1 MKTKILSITIIVM
14 LLLFIPSSSFAHK
27 LIPTNGLNSSFEDA
41 LEISNHK
48 ISWVVYE
55 EINDNELYYTFN
67 GKKGDLFFASIV
79 IPKLENLKNFS
90 PSLAFIGYES
100 HLELIQEFEINNTDK
115 NFLYKLPEGYD
126 VFIFDYSGSH
136 PSNEFYEPFGQVTY
150 WERQEV
156 SFDLPADGT
165 YYLAVYHKNS
175 DPGKYALAIGTI
187 EDFSIY
193 DFFTMLPYAWLST
206 KLFFN
211 DYVSAVIA
219 ISIFL
224 GILSLVGFI
233 VYRKFQN

>member
-1 MKTKILSITIIVM
+1 M
-14 LLLFIPSSSFAHK
+14 
-27 LIPTNGLNSSFEDA
+27 
-41 LEISNHK
+41 
-48 ISWVVYE
+48 
-55 EINDNELYYTFN
+55 
-67 GKKGDLFFASIV
+67 
-79 IPKLENLKNFS
+79 
-90 PSLAFIGYES
+90 
-100 HLELIQEFEINNTDK
+100 
-115 NFLYKLPEGYD
+115 
-126 VFIFDYSGSH
+126 
-136 PSNEFYEPFGQVTY
+136 
-150 WERQEV
+150 

>member
-1 MKTKILSITIIVM
+1 M

-136 PSNEFYEPFGQVTY
+136 HQT
-150 WERQEV
+150 
-156 SFDLPADGT
+156 
-165 YYLAVYHKNS
+165 NS
-175 DPGKYALAIGTI
+175 
-187 EDFSIY
+187 
-193 DFFTMLPYAWLST
+193 M
-206 KLFFN
+206 N
-211 DYVSAVIA
+211 H
-219 ISIFL
+219 L
-224 GILSLVGFI
+224 G
-233 VYRKFQN
+233 R